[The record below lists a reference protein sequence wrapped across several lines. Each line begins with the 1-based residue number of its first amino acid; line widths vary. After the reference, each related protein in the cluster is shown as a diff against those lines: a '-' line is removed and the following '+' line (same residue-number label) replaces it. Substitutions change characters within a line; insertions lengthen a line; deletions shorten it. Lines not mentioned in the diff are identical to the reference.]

1 MKSEERLRES
11 QAPKLNSMPLLKAH
25 SVRPSWY
32 KTKQRKIE
40 FARGNIL
47 MLMEHDKILLFRH
60 REKSKNKY
68 TKLRERDSLGSG
80 QDLFGKSMAISFSL
94 LVNILSPDLVQ
105 RVD

>member
-1 MKSEERLRES
+1 MSV
-11 QAPKLNSMPLLKAH
+11 PLG
-25 SVRPSWY
+25 S

-47 MLMEHDKILLFRH
+47 ILMEHDKILLFRH
-60 REKSKNKY
+60 RGKSKNKY
-68 TKLRERDSLGSG
+68 TKLREREGGGSG
-80 QDLFGKSMAISFSL
+80 QDLLGKSMAVSFSL